1 MSCSNTS
8 HFSMFCVPSL
18 TDIFDHHRVTLEVSM
33 SMPMSMPLS
42 MSMSISMSMAGYPHP
57 LIPVVPSGPPT
68 IQTISPAL
76 SIPPLS
82 PNIPGPFNPYG
93 SSSPMVPPSYIST
106 PSAPIFTTQP
116 VESSDSPQVTIPSSF
131 PSMSTTLQTTT
142 ALPTSDPVT
151 SPSSS
156 ETSVETSDCLST
168 NILKLTTASDE
179 SSIPVALDMSYT
191 AESNSSSILDF
202 ETELEDELIRTAVF
216 AIFGCNPDT
225 TDKITPIT
233 EEIIDGKDMIF
244 SILHFR
250 FLRV

>member
-1 MSCSNTS
+1 
-8 HFSMFCVPSL
+8 MFCVPSL

-42 MSMSISMSMAGYPHP
+42 MSMSMSISMSMAGYPHP
-57 LIPVVPSGPPT
+57 LIPVMPSGPPT

-93 SSSPMVPPSYIST
+93 PSSPMVPPSYIST

-116 VESSDSPQVTIPSSF
+116 IVFTTNPVESSDSPHVTIPSSF

-142 ALPTSDPVT
+142 ALPISDPVT